1 MATKHTPGP
10 WFVNSFQVW
19 AEKEGKRFGTLLA
32 SLRNTHTGDTVAD
45 ADAKLI
51 AAAPELLDLLEY
63 TCNLL
68 DRLPRLSDAD
78 RIDAPGEAASVLKSA
93 RAVIRKATL

>member
-32 SLRNTHTGDTVAD
+32 SLRNTHTGDTVAN
-45 ADAKLI
+45 ADAALI
-51 AAAPELLDLLEY
+51 AAAPELLAELQAIADYIDKAGDPMQIAADMYASNPKMKDL
-63 TCNLL
+63 
-68 DRLPRLSDAD
+68 
-78 RIDAPGEAASVLKSA
+78 
-93 RAVIRKATL
+93 IRKATQP